1 MRSAL
6 KQLLSASYLDELIK
20 QSGSG
25 SVERKL
31 FIKMSSPLS
40 DKSLIFDELS
50 NPVLVVWLFS
60 LRLKIYVKIHTR
72 NQFCTR
78 TLRENPNSS
87 TLTVHI
93 ILSGSRIRC
102 ELYSTCSRYSVSLII
117 LLISV
122 IKSGKVSLFNSKLY
136 LKGEGISSNLEPATS
151 RSKQTVEKVGGMSSK
166 TVMKVSLDR
175 QNECLKKQVE

>member
-40 DKSLIFDELS
+40 DKSLIFDEQI

-60 LRLKIYVKIHTR
+60 LRLKIDVKIHTS

-78 TLRENPNSS
+78 TLRENLNSS
-87 TLTVHI
+87 TLTVYI
-93 ILSGSRIRC
+93 IGSESRIRFKF
-102 ELYSTCSRYSVSLII
+102 YSLLI
-117 LLISV
+117 LLMSV
-122 IKSGKVSLFNSKLY
+122 TKSGKVSLFNSKLY
-136 LKGEGISSNLEPATS
+136 LKGEGISSNLEPETS
-151 RSKQTVEKVGGMSSK
+151 RSKQTVEKVGEMSYK
-166 TVMKVSLDR
+166 NGEEGLTRQTKRMKK
-175 QNECLKKQVE
+175 EMG